1 MTLRQ
6 PAREFYEGITQRR
19 ALRISPAGRERAG
32 RLDRELVAGGA
43 TTSWEVTA
51 AASGAA
57 EAEASGAASSR
68 ESGLMAT
75 EAGGLRATGGPFGK
89 RSG

>member
-57 EAEASGAASSR
+57 EASGAASSR